1 MDHEKKENE
10 AGVRMTR
17 KTAYIAIAV
26 VLVAGL
32 GIAGAFL
39 GLFDGITG
47 MDEDVVAT
55 VNGEVVTEEEFNQA
69 MEQEKMQYQAQGV
82 DLESEEMA
90 EMLADL
96 EEQVLDNYFI
106 IPILLE
112 QKAEEQGIEISD
124 EEIEERYQEYA
135 AQFGGEEQLLE
146 AMEDAGLNREDLDED
161 IIRELT
167 IQNYLDQYLET
178 YLEENPDERI
188 EADKVEL
195 SDEEVEEYYQQMRSQ
210 YDEIKEVVEAEDPEV
225 PAEQQEMMEMQ
236 FAQIEEQYGDIMEA
250 DDFEEVKPQLEEEMR
265 EERVAQEKQEKEQR
279 ILMAHIEE
287 LREESD
293 VEKNL

>member
-106 IPILLE
+106 ISILLE